1 MHTFLIF
8 SSFQDEYYF
17 AVTIDGSRQMFAK
30 NEKPL
35 QFRDVKVFMGDK
47 YNSRANARI
56 RNLVINNQGIE
67 NH

>member
-1 MHTFLIF
+1 M
-8 SSFQDEYYF
+8 
-17 AVTIDGSRQMFAK
+17 TIDGSRQMFVK

-56 RNLVINNQGIE
+56 RNMVINNQGKE
-67 NH
+67 NY